1 MSKRKLP
8 KDNKQPEMKDNSQ
21 VKIAIITGIV
31 AIITVIITAIGGPV
45 ILKILDRTPEP
56 ADLPF
61 QTAVAQVPPA
71 TVSTLSDTTQ
81 LPSITIATQYPKS
94 LLLDATVMLNG
105 TFGEVIYK
113 ILETQ
118 IDIYNTENLSLKFLI
133 RMTNNDSHDEPFGW
147 DRSRLLLLVDE
158 VPQEPINT
166 AGDITIVPG
175 QSAKEK
181 EFLFVFP
188 ISAKN
193 LILRISHGE
202 ATTEIPINLNATKP

>member
-1 MSKRKLP
+1 
-8 KDNKQPEMKDNSQ
+8 
-21 VKIAIITGIV
+21 
-31 AIITVIITAIGGPV
+31 
-45 ILKILDRTPEP
+45 
-56 ADLPF
+56 
-61 QTAVAQVPPA
+61 
-71 TVSTLSDTTQ
+71 
-81 LPSITIATQYPKS
+81 
-94 LLLDATVMLNG
+94 MLNG